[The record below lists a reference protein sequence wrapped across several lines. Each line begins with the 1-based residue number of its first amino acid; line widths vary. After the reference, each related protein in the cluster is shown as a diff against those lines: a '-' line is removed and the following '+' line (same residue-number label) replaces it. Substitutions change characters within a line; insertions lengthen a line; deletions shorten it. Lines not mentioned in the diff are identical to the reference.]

1 MLARRDT
8 RREAARLR
16 RFSPLQTLEDQS
28 QTWGRCCHSCTWR
41 EGLAPSWPLSCK
53 VHHDLAVC
61 PEASASFRPTDRT
74 HASFPSQWS
83 TVLPWR
89 KKPMRTTAPHNEQ
102 GTTPERVLFMAFA

>member
-8 RREAARLR
+8 RSEAARLR
-16 RFSPLQTLEDQS
+16 RFSPLQALEDQS

-74 HASFPSQWS
+74 YASFPYPE
-83 TVLPWR
+83 TIAPWR
-89 KKPMRTTAPHNEQ
+89 RKPMMTTATQHEHYNAH
-102 GTTPERVLFMAFA
+102 GGVLKVEMVV